1 MASTQTLTTAV
12 NWKNWIGTFLLD
24 GVALAF
30 IFLMPAISHML
41 SIKLYMVEPM
51 RLMLI
56 LALVHT
62 HKKNAYL
69 LAVTLPLFSFLIST
83 HPVLFK
89 AALIA
94 AEMVVNVAVFYFLV
108 NRMHKLGA
116 IFASIWISKLFYYV
130 LKYFALQTAVLSGAM
145 FGIPIWVQLA
155 TSAVFSVYLFLMYKK
170 PTN

>member
-1 MASTQTLTTAV
+1 MASTQTLTTTV
-12 NWKNWIGTFLLD
+12 NWKHWISTFLLN
-24 GVALAF
+24 GIALAF
-30 IFLMPAISHML
+30 IFFMVPISHML
-41 SIKLYMVEPM
+41 SIQLYMVEPM

-69 LAVTLPLFSFLIST
+69 LAVTLPLFSFLISA

-89 AALIA
+89 AGLIS
-94 AEMVVNVAVFYFLV
+94 AELVVNVAVFYFLAS
-108 NRMHKLGA
+108 RIHTLGA
-116 IFASIWISKLFYYV
+116 IFASIWISKLFYFV
-130 LKYFALQTAVLSGAM
+130 VKYFALQTAVLSGAM

-170 PTN
+170 PAN